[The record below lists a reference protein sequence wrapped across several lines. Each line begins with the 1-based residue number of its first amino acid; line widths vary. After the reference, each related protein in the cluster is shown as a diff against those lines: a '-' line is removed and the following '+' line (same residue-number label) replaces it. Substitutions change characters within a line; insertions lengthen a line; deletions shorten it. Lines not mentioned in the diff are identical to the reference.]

1 MIILGSRGFPSPC
14 FRMKPFRGYKHLTR
28 SSLKGPVC
36 LTPSSWPDVCPSAQR
51 ALPHLCL
58 LGSHLLRSYPWG
70 SLPNTASIWYRCPS
84 SAIHHSTLQPGSYLS
99 PKRDCDLFRGG
110 TMPLFTLLAHL
121 AQACPMA
128 HTQDQSHPCL
138 PGYVV
143 HRGQQSHKN
152 AYDQGSAWGT
162 QKNVPWPWRKK
173 VT

>member
-1 MIILGSRGFPSPC
+1 MIILVSRGFPSPC
-14 FRMKPFRGYKHLTR
+14 FQMKPFRGYKHLPGVLWKVQ
-28 SSLKGPVC
+28 SALHPLPGQM
-36 LTPSSWPDVCPSAQR
+36 SAQR

-58 LGSHLLRSYPWG
+58 PGSHLLRSYSWG

-99 PKRDCDLFRGG
+99 PKSDRDLFRGG

-138 PGYVV
+138 PGYMV
-143 HRGQQSHKN
+143 HRGRQSHKN

-173 VT
+173 ST